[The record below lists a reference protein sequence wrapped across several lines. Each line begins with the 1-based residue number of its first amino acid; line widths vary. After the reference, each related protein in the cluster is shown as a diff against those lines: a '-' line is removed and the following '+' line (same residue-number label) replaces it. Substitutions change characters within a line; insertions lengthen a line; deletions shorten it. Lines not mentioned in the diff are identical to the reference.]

1 MKGDALLL
9 CMYVCPCVV
18 WYLSL
23 CLPLSHLGKRSLDV
37 VLEGQDIFI
46 RRGRLVHKHCLGTWP
61 AFFFFFLKERGRGTI
76 RDNRGANEQDMS
88 SMISR

>member
-1 MKGDALLL
+1 M
-9 CMYVCPCVV
+9 
-18 WYLSL
+18 WSL
-23 CLPLSHLGKRSLDV
+23 RGKTYSF
-37 VLEGQDIFI
+37 EGV
-46 RRGRLVHKHCLGTWP
+46 GRLVHKHCLGTWP

>member
-1 MKGDALLL
+1 ML
-9 CMYVCPCVV
+9 CGI
-18 WYLSL
+18 SL
-23 CLPLSHLGKRSLDV
+23 FVYIPLSYLGKISFDV

-61 AFFFFFLKERGRGTI
+61 AFFFFLRERGRGTI